1 MIDSIPFKLAM
12 NDSHSKHWL
21 PIEFSADRGI
31 QMWLLATGH
40 I

>member
-21 PIEFSADRGI
+21 PIEFGVDI
-31 QMWLLATGH
+31 LNFDDFLD
-40 I
+40 